1 SRALQGPAPPAASWP
16 GAGGAGQV
24 CLALRELDRERLRRL
39 IDTHATGRSG
49 VIDRHEL
56 PELLVKCGVVADD
69 VVRSWEV
76 AAEIEDAGSQLEVQR
91 ARCHRPLVARG
102 RGHFEPE
109 DAARSAAQRELERQY
124 MVAVGWS
131 AERVAE
137 CRRAF
142 EQFDES
148 MGDVLTESE
157 LLKPRRAR
165 GRYAPLVRDLDVA
178 FLALSLDTS
187 VEVRVDFLTFMRIMK
202 MLDESEARRG
212 MAGMLGFGD
221 ESSDRIIGIYQKLS
235 DQHGFSAAGLPRSVV
250 EQASRP
256 SGSAAVDPEGAAD
269 RTADPPELRASDRGL
284 RGPPEVHEGAA
295 GDARWRVL
303 RGVLGGPPA
312 GRGHGALG
320 PARADQAGVHAEGRG
335 PPAARRGPARGGAV
349 RAAG

>member
-1 SRALQGPAPPAASWP
+1 PSSPRP
-16 GAGGAGQV
+16 GAPSGLLAWGRRRRAGVPRAPRARPRAAEEAYRHPCDWEVWRDRPARAAGAAGQV
-24 CLALRELDRERLRRL
+24 RGGCRRRGAQLGGGRGDR
-39 IDTHATGRSG
+39 G
-49 VIDRHEL
+49 
-56 PELLVKCGVVADD
+56 
-69 VVRSWEV
+69 
-76 AAEIEDAGSQLEVQR
+76 QR

-256 SGSAAVDPEGAAD
+256 VP
-269 RTADPPELRASDRGL
+269 RPLRSIR
-284 RGPPEVHEGAA
+284 
-295 GDARWRVL
+295 
-303 RGVLGGPPA
+303 
-312 GRGHGALG
+312 
-320 PARADQAGVHAEGRG
+320 
-335 PPAARRGPARGGAV
+335 ARRRDTCPYPSGA
-349 RAAG
+349 

>member
-1 SRALQGPAPPAASWP
+1 PSSPRP
-16 GAGGAGQV
+16 GAPSGLLAWGRRRRAGVPRAPRARPRAAEEAYRHPCDWEVWRDRPARAAGAAGQV
-24 CLALRELDRERLRRL
+24 RGGCRRRGAQLGGGRGDR
-39 IDTHATGRSG
+39 G
-49 VIDRHEL
+49 
-56 PELLVKCGVVADD
+56 
-69 VVRSWEV
+69 
-76 AAEIEDAGSQLEVQR
+76 QR

-250 EQASRP
+250 EQAMLSLLVTELAQLCFDIR
-256 SGSAAVDPEGAAD
+256 STCRAHGCGGSEPATVDFGGLLRFMKALQGMLGGESFEECLEDLLLGVGTVLSDQRERTKQVSTPKAAAPPRRGAA
-269 RTADPPELRASDRGL
+269 
-284 RGPPEVHEGAA
+284 
-295 GDARWRVL
+295 
-303 RGVLGGPPA
+303 
-312 GRGHGALG
+312 
-320 PARADQAGVHAEGRG
+320 
-335 PPAARRGPARGGAV
+335 PPAAEPSAPQ
-349 RAAG
+349 